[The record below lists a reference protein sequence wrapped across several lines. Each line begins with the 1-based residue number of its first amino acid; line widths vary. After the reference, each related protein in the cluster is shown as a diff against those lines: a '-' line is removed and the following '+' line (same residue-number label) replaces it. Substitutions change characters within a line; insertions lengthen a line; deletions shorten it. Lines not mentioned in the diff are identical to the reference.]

1 MPAEADA
8 PVAKPM
14 RRTAVPLHGQVPA
27 TVRARPCGLTQP
39 LPVPGPLRNPARPT
53 QPLEPILFPKL
64 RIRFADFPYLHCST
78 TRGCSPW
85 RPAADIGTVRHE
97 NHTVSLGFSRADESA
112 PDTAGSAVLYGNN
125 DHISGQADSMV
136 SVPLQRKE
144 NSSRDFR
151 RRLLV
156 RLRYRTGP
164 RRANLRAR
172 VREY

>member
-8 PVAKPM
+8 PVAKPTC
-14 RRTAVPLHGQVPA
+14 RTAVPLHGKVPA
-27 TVRARPCGLTQP
+27 TVRARPYGLTQP
-39 LPVPGPLRNPARPT
+39 LPVPGPLRSPARPT

-125 DHISGQADSMV
+125 DPISGQADSRV
-136 SVPLQRKE
+136 SVPYKE
-144 NSSRDFR
+144 K
-151 RRLLV
+151 
-156 RLRYRTGP
+156 RTLPGTF
-164 RRANLRAR
+164 AD
-172 VREY
+172 VS

>member
-8 PVAKPM
+8 PVAKPT
-14 RRTAVPLHGQVPA
+14 RRTAVPLHGKVPA
-27 TVRARPCGLTQP
+27 TVRARPCGL
-39 LPVPGPLRNPARPT
+39 T

-97 NHTVSLGFSRADESA
+97 NHTVSLGFSGADESA

-125 DHISGQADSMV
+125 APISGQADSRV
-136 SVPLQRKE
+136 SVPYKE
-144 NSSRDFR
+144 K
-151 RRLLV
+151 
-156 RLRYRTGP
+156 RTLPGTF
-164 RRANLRAR
+164 AD
-172 VREY
+172 VS